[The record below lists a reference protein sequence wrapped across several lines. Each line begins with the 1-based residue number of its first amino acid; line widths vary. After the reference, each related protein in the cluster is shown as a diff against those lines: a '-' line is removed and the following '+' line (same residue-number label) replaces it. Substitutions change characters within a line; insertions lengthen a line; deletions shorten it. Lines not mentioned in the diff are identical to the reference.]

1 MSIII
6 ACVLDENVSIFKS
19 VDLKCG
25 PLILPLWDFSVGL
38 LSVLGTTVSQ
48 GGEDRL
54 GRCVGLM
61 TLRNQGASQ
70 VRLNE

>member
-1 MSIII
+1 MWSTNSAI
-6 ACVLDENVSIFKS
+6 
-19 VDLKCG
+19 
-25 PLILPLWDFSVGL
+25 VGFL
-38 LSVLGTTVSQ
+38 YQASFCPGHDRSQ

-54 GRCVGLM
+54 GRCVGLR